1 MVHRTATSESESGV
15 ESNWGTSVTHDD
27 DVTCDGNSEGHSVFD
42 GGDETADDGIED
54 GTNVSQRS
62 MSVVTL
68 GDDTLQED
76 MGLDSDTTLDC
87 SDGDEDAEP
96 AEDADDTR
104 KTHGSGSKSSGD
116 EGNAL
121 DPSFMYM
128 SKIYVTLSGSSD
140 QSDLSMQEAV
150 SVNSDSERQSVTR
163 QTSLFDEL
171 QQAEDRLSLKVNI
184 LEGDAGG
191 SDCVDTEMDELPH
204 SEATVLEVCGLIKD
218 EGDEDTMCCQED
230 SVTVLRE
237 SDPSGGLANVR
248 QSEESKNADPNTA
261 DECAESL
268 DMERMSCD
276 EVSMK
281 IGIEDE
287 ECVDQR
293 DESRAMEHQ
302 GSFDIAADLSYEDSF
317 EDSVR
322 DNDTEYC
329 CAASSELS
337 ESETTGV
344 YNVAAYPECTEST
357 VGDDQHQADELRL
370 DLARDIMTD
379 DGSVA
384 SEVPSD
390 WMEASM
396 NSLIASAN
404 RDWVQQNVLSE
415 SAQSRN
421 EEFAALQKAL
431 MLRTIQCVVSEQL
444 SRGSASS
451 ETKPDEGGYLLSSDD
466 VSRKLTGSDELL
478 HLLDMIGVQ
487 GQEMRKELVMSQS
500 REAYLQEEM
509 TNDDEQLIE
518 VVDVLQQELS
528 VVKEDNLRLHNE
540 LMHNEVV
547 RSEYVQEVGSLKGVV
562 RRLCG
567 HIEHLEVEVKKM
579 HSDMTPRQVTKN
591 ASTLI
596 DAPCRFN
603 FAMQT
608 ECDMQSTAK
617 VTVRNADC
625 QMVSHVETVDGCCQ
639 TERESGLFDDACQ
652 NDSAER
658 MSNNVTTMIDKIL
671 QQMAHM
677 TGRSISATTM
687 TYSDEA
693 DGDYVWQAN
702 DECDS
707 SEATVQVMKQHLA
720 NAMLQY
726 DLTKSELERKND
738 ALQQEVESSS
748 SCLCDTERELTKA
761 REQNDLLKV
770 LTEGDKAEMDILK
783 DKIAMMDKAVSAA
796 QIVND
801 RLTLRLDATLNEV
814 SMMTPAQEAEL
825 KDKMAALET
834 DKKQV
839 GQVRQ
844 NVYVRK
850 MIFFFF
856 SPGFTH
862 HVVSPV

>member
-1 MVHRTATSESESGV
+1 MVHREATSESESGV

-42 GGDETADDGIED
+42 GGDEMADDGIED

-76 MGLDSDTTLDC
+76 TSLDSDTTLDC
-87 SDGDEDAEP
+87 SDRDEDAEP
-96 AEDADDTR
+96 AEDADDSR
-104 KTHGSGSKSSGD
+104 KTHCSGNKSSGD
-116 EGNAL
+116 ESNAL
-121 DPSFMYM
+121 EQSFMYT
-128 SKIYVTLSGSSD
+128 SKIYVTLTGSSD

-171 QQAEDRLSLKVNI
+171 KQADDRLALEVNI

-191 SDCVDTEMDELPH
+191 SDCVDAETDESSRGETTL
-204 SEATVLEVCGLIKD
+204 LEVCGLIKD
-218 EGDEDTMCCQED
+218 EGDDDAMCWQED
-230 SVTVLRE
+230 SDAVINE
-237 SDPSGGLANVR
+237 SDPSGGLATVP
-248 QSEESKNADPNTA
+248 QYEESKKDDLENA
-261 DECAESL
+261 DECPELL
-268 DMERMSCD
+268 DGERISCD

-281 IGIEDE
+281 IGSEDE

-293 DESRAMEHQ
+293 DGTRAIEHQ

-317 EDSVR
+317 EDSVI

-344 YNVAAYPECTEST
+344 YNVAAYPGCTEST
-357 VGDDQHQADELRL
+357 VDDEQHHVDELRL

-379 DGSVA
+379 EGSVA
-384 SEVPSD
+384 SEDPSD
-390 WMEASM
+390 WMEASV

-404 RDWVQQNVLSE
+404 RDWIQQNVLSE

-431 MLRTIQCVVSEQL
+431 MVRTIQCVVSEQL

-451 ETKPDEGGYLLSSDD
+451 DAKPDDQAGYVLSSDD

-500 REAYLQEEM
+500 REAFLQEEM

-528 VVKEDNLRLHNE
+528 VVKEDNLRLHDE

-591 ASTLI
+591 AATVT

-603 FAMQT
+603 FGMQT
-608 ECDMQSTAK
+608 ECDAQSVAK
-617 VTVRNADC
+617 VTVRNVEC
-625 QMVSHVETVDGCCQ
+625 QMVSSHVETVDGCVQ
-639 TERESGLFDDACQ
+639 TERESGLVDDACQ

-677 TGRSISATTM
+677 TGRSISATT
-687 TYSDEA
+687 TYNEA

-702 DECDS
+702 DERDS
-707 SEATVQVMKQHLA
+707 SEATVHVMKQHLA

-738 ALQQEVESSS
+738 ALQQQVESSS
-748 SCLCDTERELTKA
+748 SRLCDTERELTKA

-783 DKIAMMDKAVSAA
+783 DKIAMMEKAVSAA

-814 SMMTPAQEAEL
+814 SMMTPVQEAEL
-825 KDKMAALET
+825 KDKMAALEA
-834 DKKQV
+834 DKKQL
-839 GQVRQ
+839 GQVRADCFCACDLAIVAVTFQ
-844 NVYVRK
+844 
-850 MIFFFF
+850 
-856 SPGFTH
+856 SP
-862 HVVSPV
+862 

>member
-42 GGDETADDGIED
+42 GGDETADTGIED

-68 GDDTLQED
+68 GDDTLLED

-87 SDGDEDAEP
+87 SDGDEDPELAD
-96 AEDADDTR
+96 DADDSR
-104 KTHGSGSKSSGD
+104 KTHCSGNKSSGD
-116 EGNAL
+116 ESNAL
-121 DPSFMYM
+121 DPSFMYT
-128 SKIYVTLSGSSD
+128 SKIYVTLSGSD

-171 QQAEDRLSLKVNI
+171 KQADDRLSLKVNI

-191 SDCVDTEMDELPH
+191 SGCVDAETDESSRGETTL
-204 SEATVLEVCGLIKD
+204 LEVCGLIKD
-218 EGDEDTMCCQED
+218 EGDGDAMCWQED
-230 SVTVLRE
+230 SDTVINE
-237 SDPSGGLANVR
+237 SDPSGGLATVP
-248 QSEESKNADPNTA
+248 QYEESKKDGPENA
-261 DECAESL
+261 DECPELL
-268 DMERMSCD
+268 DRERISCD

-281 IGIEDE
+281 IGSEDE
-287 ECVDQR
+287 ECEEQR
-293 DESRAMEHQ
+293 DEPRALGDH
-302 GSFDIAADLSYEDSF
+302 GSFDVPIDLSYEDSF

-344 YNVAAYPECTEST
+344 YNVAAYPECTGST
-357 VGDDQHQADELRL
+357 VDDEHHRVDELRL
-370 DLARDIMTD
+370 DLAKDIMTD
-379 DGSVA
+379 QGSVA
-384 SEVPSD
+384 SDDPSD
-390 WMEASM
+390 WMEASV

-431 MLRTIQCVVSEQL
+431 MMRTIQCVVSEQL

-451 ETKPDEGGYLLSSDD
+451 DDKPDDQAGYVSSNDD

-528 VVKEDNLRLHNE
+528 VVKEDNLRLHDE
-540 LMHNEVV
+540 LMENEVV

-579 HSDMTPRQVTKN
+579 HSDMMPRQVTKN
-591 ASTLI
+591 ASTLT

-608 ECDMQSTAK
+608 ECDGQSAAK

-639 TERESGLFDDACQ
+639 TERESGLVDDTCQ

-677 TGRSISATTM
+677 TGRSISATT

-726 DLTKSELERKND
+726 DLTKSELERRND

-748 SCLCDTERELTKA
+748 SRLCDTERELTKA

-825 KDKMAALET
+825 KDKMAALEA
-834 DKKQV
+834 DKKQL

-844 NVYVRK
+844 NVSVHN
-850 MIFFFF
+850 MIFCFI
-856 SPGFTH
+856 
-862 HVVSPV
+862 SPVALPIM